1 MVQMEAAAAAAA
13 ALLVLLPAS
22 ERVCVCCRGGGDGG
36 GGGGGGGQMKG
47 RSRAVGCS
55 ALAPRDRSVSA
66 GFESRCSGHRI

>member
-1 MVQMEAAAAAAA
+1 MVQMVAAAAAAAA

-22 ERVCVCCRGGGDGG
+22 ERVCVCC
-36 GGGGGGGQMKG
+36 GGGGGGGQMKV